1 MNINNAP
8 YKKPLHSDTLGMQ
21 PDDVA
26 EHREKFPDIEIDS
39 ENRPVF
45 TNMRQHD
52 AYMEEVGVVKTT
64 QKLRKRGNVIAAL
77 DRWGNE
83 IVVGDEDEKTTD

>member
-8 YKKPLHSDTLGMQ
+8 YKKPLHSDALGMQ

-52 AYMEEVGVVKTT
+52 AYMEKVGVVKAT
-64 QKLRKRGNVIAAL
+64 QKLRKRGKVIAAL

-83 IVVGDEDEKTTD
+83 VIVG